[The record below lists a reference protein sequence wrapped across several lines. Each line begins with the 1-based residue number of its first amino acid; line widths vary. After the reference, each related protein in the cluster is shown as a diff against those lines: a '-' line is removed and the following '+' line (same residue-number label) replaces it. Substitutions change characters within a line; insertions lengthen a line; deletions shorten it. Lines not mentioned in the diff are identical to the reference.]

1 MKEKK
6 STDMGRDAGRLSATS
21 IRKRPAASPKNLL
34 MLDPGLDPE
43 PVLRELKRR
52 VLDIE
57 AGYREIAQK
66 MGQLY
71 IYADQQGLVFMTRF
85 LDRPMRNASDNER
98 AMVSIL
104 DELQVIDSRR
114 LTGSN

>member
-1 MKEKK
+1 MKEKS
-6 STDMGRDAGRLSATS
+6 STDTGRDTGRLSATPN
-21 IRKRPAASPKNLL
+21 RKRPGPSPKNLL
-34 MLDPGLDPE
+34 ALDAGPVSE
-43 PVLRELKRR
+43 PVLGELKRR

-71 IYADQQGLVFMTRF
+71 MYADRQGLVLLTRF
-85 LDRPMRNASDNER
+85 LDGPMRNASDNER

-104 DELQVIDSRR
+104 DELQVNDSR

>member
-1 MKEKK
+1 MKEKT
-6 STDMGRDAGRLSATS
+6 STDTGRDTGRLSARPD
-21 IRKRPAASPKNLL
+21 RKRPAPSPKNLL
-34 MLDPGLDPE
+34 ALDAGPVSE
-43 PVLRELKRR
+43 PVLVELRQR

-71 IYADQQGLVFMTRF
+71 MYADRQGLVFLTRF

-104 DELQVIDSRR
+104 DELQVNDSRR
-114 LTGSN
+114 PTGSN

>member
-1 MKEKK
+1 MKEK
-6 STDMGRDAGRLSATS
+6 TDLDARRDTGKLNPGAT
-21 IRKRPAASPKNLL
+21 RKRPAASPLAP
-34 MLDPGLDPE
+34 DSGTVPAQ
-43 PVLRELKRR
+43 VLGELKRR

-71 IYADQQGLVFMTRF
+71 MYADQQELAFLTRL

-104 DELQVIDSRR
+104 DELSANDARR